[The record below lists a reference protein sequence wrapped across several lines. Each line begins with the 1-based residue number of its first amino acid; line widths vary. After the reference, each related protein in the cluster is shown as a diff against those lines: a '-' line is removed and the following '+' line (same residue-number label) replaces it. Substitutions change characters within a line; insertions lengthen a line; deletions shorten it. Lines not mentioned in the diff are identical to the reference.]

1 MAWIEGGNFLM
12 GSDRH
17 YPEETPVHRVTV
29 DGFWIDVTPVT
40 NAEFGRF
47 VEATGYVT
55 VAEHPAD
62 PKDYPGAKPEM
73 LAPSSVVFTVPHQ
86 RVDMRNPYNWWNY
99 VPGADWRH
107 PRGPN
112 TSIEGLDNHPVVHV
126 AYTDVA
132 AYCIWQKG
140 TTDGGA
146 VGVCLAG
153 KT

>member
-1 MAWIEGGNFLM
+1 M

-17 YPEETPVHRVTV
+17 YPEEAPAHRVKV

-73 LAPSSVVFTVPHQ
+73 LAPSSVVFTAPNK
-86 RVDMRNPYNWWNY
+86 RVDMRNPYNWWIY
-99 VPGADWRH
+99 VPGADWRY
-107 PRGPN
+107 PRGPLRSTVSKIIQWF
-112 TSIEGLDNHPVVHV
+112 TSRTRMRRPSRHGPERNCRQKRNGNLPRGETRRRGLRL
-126 AYTDVA
+126 
-132 AYCIWQKG
+132 G
-140 TTDGGA
+140 
-146 VGVCLAG
+146 
-153 KT
+153 